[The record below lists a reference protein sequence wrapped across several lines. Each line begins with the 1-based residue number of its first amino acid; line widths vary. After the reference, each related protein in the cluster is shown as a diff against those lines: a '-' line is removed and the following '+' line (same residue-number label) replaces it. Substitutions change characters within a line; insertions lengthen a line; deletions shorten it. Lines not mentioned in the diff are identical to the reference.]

1 MSSILLLVMIFILF
15 AINTYYDIVNVNIIS
30 NICALSLIKNI
41 IAIVVYYEY
50 AALQSIAM
58 EEHYLIEDI
67 MK

>member
-58 EEHYLIEDI
+58 EEHYN
-67 MK
+67 